1 MAALA
6 GGPATEQKRHIK
18 SPAHRAGQL
27 TLRGKPARSWPGL
40 ARLAQSLPTTSLMK
54 AHNLTTRLKICGG
67 CALVI
72 AAVWL
77 CVRLAFFAT
86 SRALRKADETVTLDS
101 NRHTAA
107 TSPPVIS
114 SAPLPAAD
122 RDLEVIGD
130 HIAEAIIYLN
140 RGRRETALRALDQA
154 QTKARRALTRRPI
167 TEKVNERLKLTLRET
182 EQARG
187 AIARGRLSAA
197 ALALR
202 KLARQLDA
210 NAY

>member
-1 MAALA
+1 M
-6 GGPATEQKRHIK
+6 
-18 SPAHRAGQL
+18 
-27 TLRGKPARSWPGL
+27 
-40 ARLAQSLPTTSLMK
+40 
-54 AHNLTTRLKICGG
+54 
-67 CALVI
+67 
-72 AAVWL
+72 
-77 CVRLAFFAT
+77 
-86 SRALRKADETVTLDS
+86 TLDS
-101 NRHTAA
+101 NRHTTA
-107 TSPPVIS
+107 TSTPVIS

-154 QTKARRALTRRPI
+154 QTKTRRALTRRPI